1 MDAVFFDVDKDFSE
15 DKILK
20 MWEIIQ
26 IFYQDI
32 VKFIEI

>member
-15 DKILK
+15 DKISK

-26 IFYQDI
+26 ILYQDI